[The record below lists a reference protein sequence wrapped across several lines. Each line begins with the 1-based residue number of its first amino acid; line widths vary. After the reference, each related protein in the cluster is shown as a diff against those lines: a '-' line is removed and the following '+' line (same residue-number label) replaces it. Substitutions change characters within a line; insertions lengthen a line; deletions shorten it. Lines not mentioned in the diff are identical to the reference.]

1 MKKYQ
6 TIHGLNYYLDETLY
20 NLISINPLVFIKLNR
35 IIEASEV
42 FPVFIL
48 FIGFI
53 ILPLATQVSGWM
65 LLLMCSCLFI
75 LACFVSLTLFL
86 FRLTFVL
93 FFLSIFERLIAL
105 FLDFIF
111 ALLFAIFILHQ
122 WYLVFI
128 YISIRLF
135 LSMIMTYVFGY
146 RIKVGFN
153 NKVAYYLLEN

>member
-1 MKKYQ
+1 M
-6 TIHGLNYYLDETLY
+6 L
-20 NLISINPLVFIKLNR
+20 
-35 IIEASEV
+35 
-42 FPVFIL
+42 L
-48 FIGFI
+48 FIHTGI
-53 ILPLATQVSGWM
+53 
-65 LLLMCSCLFI
+65 
-75 LACFVSLTLFL
+75 FVSLTLFL